1 MAIGLINNIISWYMK
16 QRIPQVEQFVQ
27 QPERAQEEV
36 FQYLLSMA
44 KHTEFGKR
52 YDFASIDT
60 VQQFKERIPISTYA
74 DIKPDIERLINGEQN
89 VLWPTEVKW
98 FAKSSGTT
106 ADKSKFIPV
115 SQEALDDCHF
125 KAGRD
130 VMALYCHN
138 NPNNGVFT
146 GRGIIMG
153 GSTQVNKLNDNAHF
167 GDVSAVLMRN
177 MPLLA
182 QLIKT
187 PSLKVT
193 LLEDYEE
200 KINRMAAETLKRN
213 ITHIAGVPTWTVVLI
228 EKLFEMTGQDNLA
241 DIWPNI
247 ELYIHGGVSFTPYR
261 EQFKQLIRKEDMW
274 YMETYNASE
283 GFFGIQH
290 SLYNPELLLMLDY
303 GIFYE
308 FMPME
313 EYGKEHPK
321 TVQLSQVEIGKNYAV
336 VISTNAG
343 LWRYLIGD
351 TVQFTSVFPFR
362 IIVSGRTKF
371 FINAFGEEVIVDN
384 ADKAILE
391 ASKAVGVTVKDYT
404 AGPIYFKDTGGKG
417 GHEWIVEFDVPPTD
431 LAAFTRILDKTL
443 QDVNSDYEAKR
454 KNDMALT
461 LPVVHVAPVGFF
473 YQWLKANGKLG
484 GQHKVPRL
492 SNDRVLLDN
501 MLAFKRQL

>member
-1 MAIGLINNIISWYMK
+1 MAIGLLNNIISWFMK
-16 QRIPQVEQFVQ
+16 QRIPQIEQFIN

-36 FQYLLSMA
+36 FQYLMDMA
-44 KHTEFGKR
+44 KDTEWGKR
-52 YDFASIDT
+52 YDFASIT
-60 VQQFKERIPISTYA
+60 TIQQFKDRVPISTYP
-74 DIKPDIERLINGEQN
+74 DLKPDIERLIHGEQN
-89 VLWPTEVKW
+89 VLWPSEIKW

-138 NPNNGVFT
+138 NPNTNLFT

-153 GSTQVNKLNDNAHF
+153 GSTQVNKLNENAQF

-182 QLIKT
+182 QIIKT

-200 KINRMAAETLKRN
+200 KINRMAEETVKRN

-228 EKLFEMTGQDNLA
+228 ERLFELTGKDNLA
-241 DIWPNI
+241 DIWPNL

-290 SLYNPELLLMLDY
+290 SLYNPEMLLMLDY

-313 EYGKEHPK
+313 EYGKDDPK
-321 TVQLSQVEIGKNYAV
+321 TLQLHQVEVGKNYAV

-351 TVQFTSVFPFR
+351 TVQFTSVYPFR
-362 IIVSGRTKF
+362 IKVSGRTKF
-371 FINAFGEEVIVDN
+371 FINAFGEEIIVDN
-384 ADKAILE
+384 TDRAILE
-391 ASKAVGVTVKDYT
+391 ASRQTNLRVKDYS

-417 GHEWIVEFDVPPTD
+417 GHEWIIEFDQQPESVE
-431 LAAFTRILDKTL
+431 AFTRILDATL
-443 QDVNSDYEAKR
+443 QELNSDYEAKR
-454 KNDMALT
+454 KNDMALVM
-461 LPVVHVAPVGFF
+461 PKVHVAPQGFF
-473 YQWLKANGKLG
+473 YNWLKSKGKLG

-492 SNDRVLLDN
+492 SNDREILED
-501 MLAFKRQL
+501 MLKFMHR

>member
-1 MAIGLINNIISWYMK
+1 MAIGLINNIISWFMK
-16 QRIPQVEQFVQ
+16 QRIPQIEQFIN

-36 FQYLLSMA
+36 FQYLMDMA
-44 KHTEFGKR
+44 KDTEWGKR
-52 YDFASIDT
+52 YDFASIT
-60 VQQFKERIPISTYA
+60 TIQQFKDRVPISTYP
-74 DIKPDIERLINGEQN
+74 DLKPDIERLINGEQN
-89 VLWPTEVKW
+89 VLWPSEIKW

-138 NPNNGVFT
+138 NPNNNLFT
-146 GRGIIMG
+146 GRGIVMG
-153 GSTQVNKLNDNAHF
+153 GSTQVNKLNENAQF

-182 QLIKT
+182 QIIKT

-200 KINRMAAETLKRN
+200 KINRMAEETVKRN

-228 EKLFEMTGQDNLA
+228 ERLFEMTGKDNLA

-290 SLYNPELLLMLDY
+290 SLYNPEMLLMLDY

-313 EYGKEHPK
+313 EYGKDDPK
-321 TVQLSQVEIGKNYAV
+321 TLQLHQVEVGKNYAV

-351 TVQFTSVFPFR
+351 TVQFTSVYPFR
-362 IIVSGRTKF
+362 IKVSGRTKF
-371 FINAFGEEVIVDN
+371 FINAFGEEIIVDN
-384 ADKAILE
+384 TDKAILE
-391 ASKAVGVTVKDYT
+391 ASRQTNLGVKDYS
-404 AGPIYFKDTGGKG
+404 AGPVYFKDTGGKG
-417 GHEWIVEFDVPPTD
+417 GHEWIIEFDQQPESVE
-431 LAAFTRILDKTL
+431 AFTRILDATL
-443 QDVNSDYEAKR
+443 QELNSDYEAKR
-454 KNDMALT
+454 KNDMALVM
-461 LPVVHVAPVGFF
+461 PKVHVAPQGFF
-473 YQWLKANGKLG
+473 YDWLKSKGKLG

-492 SNDRVLLDN
+492 SNDREILED
-501 MLAFKRQL
+501 MLRFMHR

>member
-1 MAIGLINNIISWYMK
+1 MAIGLINNIISWFMK
-16 QRIPQVEQFVQ
+16 QRIPQIEQFVN

-36 FQYLLSMA
+36 FHYLIDMA
-44 KHTEFGKR
+44 KDTEWGKKHG
-52 YDFASIDT
+52 YASIT
-60 VQQFKERIPISTYA
+60 NLQQFKERVPISTYP
-74 DIKPDIERLINGEQN
+74 DLKPKIDRLINGEQN
-89 VLWPTEVKW
+89 VLWPTEIKW

-138 NPNNGVFT
+138 NPNNNVFT
-146 GRGIIMG
+146 GRGIVMG
-153 GSTQVNKLNDNAHF
+153 GSTQVNKLNEKAHF

-182 QLIKT
+182 QIIKT

-200 KINRMAAETLKRN
+200 KINRMAEETVKRN

-228 EKLFEMTGQDNLA
+228 EKLFEMTGKDNLA

-290 SLYNPELLLMLDY
+290 SLYNPEMLLMLDY

-308 FMPME
+308 FMPMD
-313 EYGKEHPK
+313 EYGKAHPK
-321 TVQLSQVEIGKNYAV
+321 TVQLNQVELDKNYAL

-351 TVQFTSVFPFR
+351 TIQFTSLYPFR
-362 IIVSGRTKF
+362 IKVSGRTKF

-384 ADKAILE
+384 TDKAILE
-391 ASKAVGVTVKDYT
+391 ASKQSGVRVKDYT
-404 AGPIYFKDTGGKG
+404 AGPMYFTDTGGKG
-417 GHEWIVEFDVPPTD
+417 GHEWIIEFDDPPAD
-431 LAAFTRILDKTL
+431 VEAFTRQLDAVL
-443 QDVNSDYEAKR
+443 QGLNSDYEAKR
-454 KNDMALT
+454 RNDMALQ
-461 LPVVHVAPVGFF
+461 LPKVHVAPKQFF
-473 YQWLKANGKLG
+473 YNWLKSKGKLG
-484 GQHKVPRL
+484 GQNKVPRL
-492 SNDRVLLDN
+492 SNERELLED
-501 MLAFKRQL
+501 MLAFMHR

>member
-1 MAIGLINNIISWYMK
+1 MAIGLINNIISWFLK
-16 QRIPQVEQFVQ
+16 QRIPQIEQFIN

-36 FQYLLSMA
+36 FQYLIDMA
-44 KHTEFGKR
+44 KDTDWGKR
-52 YDFASIDT
+52 YDYASISSL
-60 VQQFKERIPISTYA
+60 QQFKERVPISTYSDIKA
-74 DIKPDIERLINGEQN
+74 DIDRLIQGEQN

-138 NPNNGVFT
+138 NPNNNLFT
-146 GRGIIMG
+146 GRGIVMG
-153 GSTQVNKLNDNAHF
+153 GSTQVNKLNENAQF

-193 LLEDYEE
+193 LIEDYEE
-200 KINRMAAETLKRN
+200 KINRMAEETVKRN

-228 EKLFEMTGQDNLA
+228 EKLFEMTGKDNLA
-241 DIWPNI
+241 EIWPNI
-247 ELYIHGGVSFTPYR
+247 ELYVHGGVSFTPYR

-283 GFFGIQH
+283 GFFGIQQ
-290 SLYNPELLLMLDY
+290 SLYNPEMLLMLDY

-313 EYGKEHPK
+313 EYGKEDPK
-321 TVQLSQVEIGKNYAV
+321 TVQLHQVEIDKNYAL

-351 TVQFTSVFPFR
+351 TIQFTSVYPFR
-362 IIVSGRTKF
+362 IKVSGRTKF

-384 ADKAILE
+384 TDKAILE
-391 ASKAVGVTVKDYT
+391 ASRQTQLSVKDYS
-404 AGPIYFKDTGGKG
+404 AGPVYFKDTGSKG
-417 GHEWIVEFDVPPTD
+417 GHEWIIEFDKPPKEVDT
-431 LAAFTRILDKTL
+431 FTRILDASL
-443 QDVNSDYEAKR
+443 QACNSDYEAKR
-454 KNDMALT
+454 KNDMALVM
-461 LPVVHVAPVGFF
+461 PKVHVAPTGFF
-473 YQWLKANGKLG
+473 YDWLKSKGKLG

-492 SNDRVLLDN
+492 SNDRKILED
-501 MLAFKRQL
+501 MLRFMHR